1 MILVNCVLLSIAYLL
16 TTKVEATSVIDI
28 AIGVGMKIIGSG
40 GGSDPN
46 SVSFAGDFNADGH
59 VDYILGAPSDGAA
72 GTAYLFLGSD
82 SETDID
88 TESFTSGSSGM
99 KILGASAGDNLGFS
113 VGAAGDINDDGFDDC
128 LVGAPNAGVMFRGN
142 AGIVYAI
149 FGRAGPYTDLLLSA
163 FTAGNLGFKI
173 VGDASGTHLGECS
186 TCLRGALGDVNG
198 DGIDDFAIGSPNSAF
213 LGREEAG
220 VVYIIYG
227 KPSDAPVTNYDL
239 ADDLGSS
246 GTRVGGETAGDHLG
260 SSLSGIGD
268 VNGDG
273 NNDLLIGCPDCD
285 ALGRTDA
292 GVTFLLFS
300 TSGTDLADC
309 DGTTCVRIVGGA
321 EGDHLGQ
328 STCACGDFNGDGIA
342 DIVLGAPGTDVDGV
356 GADAGCVHVIYG
368 SDTMTSTFD
377 TATQTTADAGFM
389 ICGPT
394 AGAML
399 GTAVSS
405 AGDVNG
411 DGIDDLLIGA
421 GGNNGGAFVVP
432 GLSGARDDVDLR
444 TELNI
449 CIIIAP
455 TEDSKLGLVLD
466 GGADVTG
473 DGNPDMLLA
482 VLGATYVV
490 ECPADFNQGG
500 GPSVPSEMP
509 SAGPVP
515 TTNPGV
521 PTAKPVKGPP
531 PHPVS
536 APASGPTMK
545 PVKGPPPH
553 PVSSPVNGPTMKP
566 VKGPPPHP
574 VSSPVNGPTM
584 KPVKG
589 PPPHPNHAPTA
600 KPVKGPPP
608 HPNHA
613 PTAKPVKG
621 PPPHPVSSP
630 VNGPTMK
637 PVKGP
642 PPHPVSSPVNGPT
655 MKPVK
660 GPPPHPVSSPVNGP
674 TMKPVKGPPPHP
686 VSSPVKG
693 PPPHPVRAPSPAPT
707 VKGQTNAP
715 TTLQESLL
723 PTLDTGKDRRAPPLF
738 SSNPKSRFE
747 HSFCCFN
754 RTHTASSVSSSSAA
768 AVQQAHRDAHRIPDQ
783 TAYDGAHGSYRG
795 AYLCAHR
802 RAHDY
807 R

>member
-1 MILVNCVLLSIAYLL
+1 MILVNCVLLSIAYVL
-16 TTKVEATSVIDI
+16 TTKVEASSVIDI
-28 AIGVGMKIIGSG
+28 AVGIGMKIIGSG
-40 GGSDPN
+40 AGSDPN

-59 VDYILGAPSDGAA
+59 VDYILGAPSDGVA

-88 TESFTSGSSGM
+88 TESFTSGSGGM

-149 FGRAGPYTDLLLSA
+149 FGRAGPYTDLLLNA
-163 FTAGNLGFKI
+163 FTAGSMGFKI
-173 VGDASGTHLGECS
+173 VGDASGTNLGECS

-342 DIVLGAPGTDVDGV
+342 DIVLGAPGTTVDGV
-356 GADAGCVHVIYG
+356 GANTGCVHVIYG

-377 TATQTTADAGFM
+377 TATQTTGAAGFM
-389 ICGPT
+389 ICGVN
-394 AGAML
+394 AGDML

-411 DGIDDLLIGA
+411 DGIPDILIGA
-421 GGNNGGAFVVP
+421 GGNHGGAFVVP
-432 GLSGARDDVDLR
+432 GVSGQCDDVDLR

-455 TEDSKLGLVLD
+455 TEDSKLGLMLD
-466 GGADVTG
+466 GGGDVNG
-473 DGNPDMLLA
+473 DGRPDMLLA
-482 VLGATYVV
+482 AMGATYVV
-490 ECPADFNQGG
+490 ECPANFNQGG
-500 GPSVPSEMP
+500 SPSVPSEMP

-515 TTNPGV
+515 TANPGV

-589 PPPHPNHAPTA
+589 PPPHPVSSPVNGPTMKPVKGPPPHPVSSPVSGPTM

-621 PPPHPVSSP
+621 PPPHP
-630 VNGPTMK
+630 N
-637 PVKGP
+637 
-642 PPHPVSSPVNGPT
+642 HAPT

-693 PPPHPVRAPSPAPT
+693 PPPHPVKAPSPAPT
-707 VKGQTNAP
+707 NR
-715 TTLQESLL
+715 LESLL

-738 SSNPKSRFE
+738 SSNPNSRFE

-754 RTHTASSVSSSSAA
+754 RTHVASSVAASSVDSSSPGTD
-768 AVQQAHRDAHRIPDQ
+768 QQAHRDAHRVPDQ
-783 TAYDGAHGSYRG
+783 AAYGGAHRSYRG
-795 AYLCAHR
+795 PYLCAHR
-802 RAHDY
+802 GAHEH